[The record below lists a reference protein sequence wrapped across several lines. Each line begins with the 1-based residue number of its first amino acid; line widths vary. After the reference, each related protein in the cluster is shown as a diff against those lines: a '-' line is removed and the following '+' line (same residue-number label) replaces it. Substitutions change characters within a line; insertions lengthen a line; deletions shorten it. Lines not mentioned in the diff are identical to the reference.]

1 MNSSQFVGTAW
12 VRKRSHL
19 DETLS
24 GTINAN
30 CSFGFSF
37 EEVVPYMTERD
48 PQSDAFPLYKLHPAT
63 SLSRA
68 GDPYSNIL
76 ELRADKTR
84 NFLSAAT
91 FDGVVDL
98 ISVRYEDLVWA
109 EDYTDDGAYLTL
121 PFPRILG
128 L

>member
-84 NFLSAAT
+84 IFLSGGL
-91 FDGVVDL
+91 FDVVL
-98 ISVRYEDLVWA
+98 ELLCFR
-109 EDYTDDGAYLTL
+109 
-121 PFPRILG
+121 F
-128 L
+128 